1 MIKDNAEELSYHIS
15 DMCKSDWYTTTDNL
29 KRLNTVF
36 SVYGVYFYCLGI
48 SDSGSYFTVDFYTED
63 CPDSLKILTPAKVSI
78 NGGSEKLDIM
88 KKCVSYKPDKQR
100 RIPADFLS
108 LCRIYDID
116 ISSIALLER
125 IEIYKPEYTKVE
137 ELSITFLCEK
147 DFDCA
152 EDDNVKNSDRI
163 DNKLLK
169 NIEAKSKNSAVTL
182 LSNEFTC
189 GIQFIKCR
197 LI

>member
-1 MIKDNAEELSYHIS
+1 
-15 DMCKSDWYTTTDNL
+15 MCKSDWYTTTDNL

-36 SVYGVYFYCLGI
+36 SLYGVYFYCLGI
-48 SDSGSYFTVDFYTED
+48 SNMGSYFTVDFYTKD
-63 CPDSLKILTPAKVSI
+63 CPYSLNTLTPAKVSI
-78 NGGSEKLDIM
+78 NGGNEKLDIM
-88 KKCVSYKPDKQR
+88 KKCVSYKPGKQR

-116 ISSIALLER
+116 ISSVALLQR
-125 IEIYKPEYTKVE
+125 IEIYKPEYINVE

-147 DFDCA
+147 DFGCA
-152 EDDNVKNSDRI
+152 QYDNAKNSDSI
-163 DNKLLK
+163 DNKLLE
-169 NIEAKSKNSAVTL
+169 NIEVKSKNSAVTL
-182 LSNEFTC
+182 LSGEFIC

>member
-1 MIKDNAEELSYHIS
+1 
-15 DMCKSDWYTTTDNL
+15 MCKSDWYTTTDNL

-36 SVYGVYFYCLGI
+36 SLYGVYFYCLGI
-48 SDSGSYFTVDFYTED
+48 SNMGSYFTVDFYTKD
-63 CPDSLKILTPAKVSI
+63 CPYSLNTLTPAKVSI
-78 NGGSEKLDIM
+78 NGGNEKLDIM

-116 ISSIALLER
+116 ISSIALLQR
-125 IEIYKPEYTKVE
+125 IEIYKPEYINVE

-147 DFDCA
+147 DFGCA
-152 EDDNVKNSDRI
+152 QYDNVKNSDSI
-163 DNKLLK
+163 DNKLLE
-169 NIEAKSKNSAVTL
+169 NIEVKSKNSAVTL
-182 LSNEFTC
+182 LSGEFTC